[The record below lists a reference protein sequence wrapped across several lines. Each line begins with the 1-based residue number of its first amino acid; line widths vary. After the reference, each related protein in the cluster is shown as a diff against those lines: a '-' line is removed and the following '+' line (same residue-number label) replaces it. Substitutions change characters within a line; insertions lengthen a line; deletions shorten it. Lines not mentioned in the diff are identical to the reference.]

1 MAKRRPNGGGTITK
15 RSDGRYQGAAY
26 VTDTDGNRVRKYVYG
41 RTWDEAN
48 EKLGKLQDQER
59 NGIPVPS
66 RSWTLGE
73 WLAYWLEHIVKP
85 EREHNTYVKYESK
98 VRLYLLPHLGKKP
111 LVKLTP
117 AQSPRLHG
125 GPDSGEGRRLGPLRW
140 LASPSSRVLR
150 NALNRAMR
158 EELVTRNVAL
168 LVDMPKVIKDRGTA
182 WNAREAIASCGRSAP
197 TGSTRPASSFLVLG
211 LRRSEVLGLRWQD
224 IDFEAGRFTPV
235 KQVQRVKGVGL
246 VLKDLKTESSQ
257 AVLPLPEF
265 CARVLEERR
274 ELQALERK
282 IAGEHWSQEPDQ
294 DLIFSSE
301 HGGMIDPV
309 GFSRTFDRLVKRA
322 GVRRIT
328 VRLAR
333 HTCGT
338 LLAFLKV
345 HPKVAQAILRHSQIS
360 MTMDVYTHVVGDSER
375 EAVGMLAELLE
386 DPLIG

>member
-15 RSDGRYQGAAY
+15 RKDGRYQGAAY
-26 VTDTDGNRVRKYVYG
+26 VTNTDGHRVRKFVYG
-41 RTWDEAN
+41 STYDEAA

-59 NGIPVPS
+59 NGVPVPS
-66 RSWTLGE
+66 RTWSLGE

-85 EREHNTYVKYESK
+85 NREHNTYVKYESK
-98 VRLYLLPHLGKKP
+98 VRLYLVPHLGKKP
-111 LVKLTP
+111 LIRLTP
-117 AQSPRLHG
+117 AQ
-125 GPDSGEGRRLGPLRW
+125 LRSFMAE
-140 LASPSSRVLR
+140 LVRTEVPPAARFEVLRVLR
-150 NALNRAMR
+150 NALNRAVR
-158 EELVTRNVAL
+158 EELLTRNVAE
-168 LVDMPKVIKDRGTA
+168 LVDMPKVTKREA
-182 WNAREAIASCGRSAP
+182 KPWNAREAITFLRSA
-197 TGSTRPASSFLVLG
+197 RAHRLYAACVLVLVLG

-224 IDFEAGRFTPV
+224 IDFDQRQFTPL

-246 VLKDLKTESSQ
+246 VLKDLKTESSH

-265 CARVLEERR
+265 CARALEERR
-274 ELQALERK
+274 ELQDLERK
-282 IAGEHWSQEPDQ
+282 IVGDDWAQEPGQ

-301 HGGMIDPV
+301 RGGMIDPV
-309 GFSRTFDRLVKRA
+309 GFSRSFNALVKRSGA
-322 GVRRIT
+322 RRIT

-360 MTMDVYTHVVGDSER
+360 MTMDVYTHVVGDDER
-375 EAVGMLAELLE
+375 EAVTMLAELLE

>member
-1 MAKRRPNGGGTITK
+1 MTKRRPNGGGTISK
-15 RSDGRYQGAAY
+15 RADGRYMGRAY
-26 VTDTDGNRVRKYVYG
+26 VTDTDGNRVRKTVYG
-41 RTWDEAN
+41 GTWDEAN

-59 NGIPVPS
+59 NGVPVPS
-66 RSWTLGE
+66 RAWSLGE
-73 WLAYWLEHIVKP
+73 WLAYWLEHIVEP
-85 EREHNTYVKYESK
+85 DSEHNTYVKYESK
-98 VRLYLLPHLGKKP
+98 VRLYLVPHLATKS

-117 AQSPRLHG
+117 AQVRAFMATLKRDKVPAPTRFEVL
-125 GPDSGEGRRLGPLRW
+125 
-140 LASPSSRVLR
+140 RVLR
-150 NALNRAMR
+150 NALNRAIR
-158 EELVTRNVAL
+158 EELLTRNVAL
-168 LVDMPKVIKDRGTA
+168 LVDMPKVSKDKGTA
-182 WNAREAIASCGRSAP
+182 WNAREAITFLRAARAHRLYAACVLV
-197 TGSTRPASSFLVLG
+197 LVLG
-211 LRRSEVLGLRWQD
+211 LRRSEVLGLRWKD
-224 IDFEAGRFTPV
+224 IDFEAGQFTPV
-235 KQVQRVKGVGL
+235 KQVQRVKSVGL

-265 CARVLEERR
+265 CARALEERR
-274 ELQALERK
+274 ELQELERK
-282 IAGEHWSQEPDQ
+282 IAGEHWSQGPDQ

-309 GFSRTFDRLVKRA
+309 GFSRTFERLVKRA
-322 GVRRIT
+322 SVRRIT

-375 EAVGMLAELLE
+375 EAVSMLAELLE

>member
-1 MAKRRPNGGGTITK
+1 
-15 RSDGRYQGAAY
+15 
-26 VTDTDGNRVRKYVYG
+26 
-41 RTWDEAN
+41 
-48 EKLGKLQDQER
+48 
-59 NGIPVPS
+59 
-66 RSWTLGE
+66 
-73 WLAYWLEHIVKP
+73 
-85 EREHNTYVKYESK
+85 VKYESE

-117 AQSPRLHG
+117 AQIRAFMAA
-125 GPDSGEGRRLGPLRW
+125 
-140 LASPSSRVLR
+140 LAREKVGASARFEVLRVLR

-168 LVDMPKVIKDRGTA
+168 LVDMPKVTKDRGTA
-182 WNAREAIASCGRSAP
+182 WNAREAIAFLRSVRAH
-197 TGSTRPASSFLVLG
+197 RLYAACVLVLVLG

-282 IAGEHWSQEPDQ
+282 IADEHWNQEPDH
-294 DLIFSSE
+294 DLIFSAE

-309 GFSRTFDRLVKRA
+309 GFSRTFRSARQAGRRA
-322 GVRRIT
+322 PHHGP
-328 VRLAR
+328 AR
-333 HTCGT
+333 PAH
-338 LLAFLKV
+338 
-345 HPKVAQAILRHSQIS
+345 LRHPARLPEGAPQGGS
-360 MTMDVYTHVVGDSER
+360 GDLPTQPDQHDHGR
-375 EAVGMLAELLE
+375 LHARGRRQ
-386 DPLIG
+386 

>member
-1 MAKRRPNGGGTITK
+1 MTKRRPNGGGTIS
-15 RSDGRYQGAAY
+15 RRADGRYMGRAY
-26 VTDTDGNRVRKYVYG
+26 VTDTDGNRVRKTVYG
-41 RTWDEAN
+41 ATWDDAN

-59 NGIPVPS
+59 NGVPVPS
-66 RSWTLGE
+66 RAWSLGE
-73 WLAYWLEHIVKP
+73 WLAYWLEHIVEP
-85 EREHNTYVKYESK
+85 DSEHNTYVKYESK
-98 VRLYLLPHLGKKP
+98 VRLYLALHLGKKS

-117 AQSPRLHG
+117 AQ
-125 GPDSGEGRRLGPLRW
+125 LRAFMAT
-140 LASPSSRVLR
+140 LKRDKVPAPTRFEVLRVLR
-150 NALNRAMR
+150 NALNRAIR
-158 EELVTRNVAL
+158 EELLTRNVAL
-168 LVDMPKVIKDRGTA
+168 LVDMPKVSKDKGTA
-182 WNAREAIASCGRSAP
+182 WNAREAITFLR
-197 TGSTRPASSFLVLG
+197 TTRAHRLYAACVLVLVLG

-224 IDFEAGRFTPV
+224 VDFEGRRFTPV

-265 CARVLEERR
+265 CARALEERR
-274 ELQALERK
+274 ELQELERK
-282 IAGEHWSQEPDQ
+282 IAGEHWSQEPGQ

-322 GVRRIT
+322 DVRRIT

-375 EAVGMLAELLE
+375 EAVDLLAELLE
-386 DPLIG
+386 DPLLG

>member
-1 MAKRRPNGGGTITK
+1 MTKRRPNGGGTISK
-15 RSDGRYQGAAY
+15 RADGRYMGRAY
-26 VTDTDGNRVRKYVYG
+26 VTDTDGNRVRKTVYG
-41 RTWDEAN
+41 ASWDEAN

-59 NGIPVPS
+59 NGVPVPS
-66 RSWTLGE
+66 RAWSLGE
-73 WLAYWLEHIVKP
+73 WLDYWLKHIVEP
-85 EREHNTYVKYESK
+85 DAEHNTYVKYESK
-98 VRLYLLPHLGKKP
+98 VRLYLMPHLGKKS

-117 AQSPRLHG
+117 AQIRAFMATLKRDEVPAPTRFEVL
-125 GPDSGEGRRLGPLRW
+125 
-140 LASPSSRVLR
+140 RVLR
-150 NALNRAMR
+150 NALNRAIR
-158 EELVTRNVAL
+158 EELLTRNVAL
-168 LVDMPKVIKDRGTA
+168 LVDMPKVSKDKGTA
-182 WNAREAIASCGRSAP
+182 WNAREAVTFLRVARAHRLYAACVLV
-197 TGSTRPASSFLVLG
+197 LVLG

-224 IDFEAGRFTPV
+224 VDFEGRQFTPV
-235 KQVQRVKGVGL
+235 KQVQREKGVGL

-257 AVLPLPEF
+257 AVLPMPEF
-265 CARVLEERR
+265 CARALEERR
-274 ELQALERK
+274 ELQELERK
-282 IAGEHWSQEPDQ
+282 IAGEHWAQERDQ

-301 HGGMIDPV
+301 HGGMLDPV
-309 GFSRTFDRLVKRA
+309 GFSRTFGRLVKRA

-375 EAVGMLAELLE
+375 EAVAMLAELLE

>member
-1 MAKRRPNGGGTITK
+1 MAKRRPNGGGTVTRRK
-15 RSDGRYQGAAY
+15 DGRYQGAAY
-26 VTDTDGNRVRKYVYG
+26 VTNTDGHRVRKFVYG
-41 RTWDEAN
+41 STYDEAA
-48 EKLGKLQDQER
+48 EKLGKLQEQER
-59 NGIPVPS
+59 NGVPVPS
-66 RSWTLGE
+66 RTWSLGE

-85 EREHNTYVKYESK
+85 NREHNTYVKYESK
-98 VRLYLLPHLGKKP
+98 VRLYLVPHLGKKP
-111 LVKLTP
+111 LVRLTP
-117 AQSPRLHG
+117 AQ
-125 GPDSGEGRRLGPLRW
+125 LRSFMAE
-140 LASPSSRVLR
+140 LKRTEVPPAARFEVLRVLR
-150 NALNRAMR
+150 NALNRAVR
-158 EELVTRNVAL
+158 EELLTRNVAE
-168 LVDMPKVIKDRGTA
+168 LVDMPKVTKKEA
-182 WNAREAIASCGRSAP
+182 KPWNAREAITFLRSA
-197 TGSTRPASSFLVLG
+197 RAHRLYAACVLVLVLG

-224 IDFEAGRFTPV
+224 IDFDQRQFTPL

-246 VLKDLKTESSQ
+246 VLKDLKTESSH

-265 CARVLEERR
+265 CARALEERR
-274 ELQALERK
+274 ELQDLERR
-282 IAGEHWSQEPDQ
+282 IVGEGWSQESGQ

-301 HGGMIDPV
+301 RGGLIDPV
-309 GFSRTFDRLVKRA
+309 GFSRTFNALVKRA

-375 EAVGMLAELLE
+375 EAVTMLAELLE

>member
-1 MAKRRPNGGGTITK
+1 MSKRRPNGGGTITK
-15 RSDGRYQGAAY
+15 RKDGRYHGAAY

-41 RTWDEAN
+41 RTWDETN

-59 NGIPVPS
+59 NGVPVPS
-66 RSWTLGE
+66 RAWTLGE
-73 WLAYWLEHIVKP
+73 WLAYWLEHIIRP

-98 VRLYLLPHLGKKP
+98 LRLYLLPHLGKKP
-111 LVKLTP
+111 LAKLTP
-117 AQSPRLHG
+117 AEVRTFMATLKREKVG
-125 GPDSGEGRRLGPLRW
+125 
-140 LASPSSRVLR
+140 ASTRFEVLRVLR
-150 NALNRAMR
+150 NGLNAAMR
-158 EELVTRNVAL
+158 EELLTRNVAL
-168 LVDMPKVIKDRGTA
+168 LVDMPKVSKDKGSA
-182 WNAREAIASCGRSAP
+182 WNAREAITFLRSARAHRLYAA
-197 TGSTRPASSFLVLG
+197 GVLVLVLG
-211 LRRSEVLGLRWQD
+211 LRRGEILGLRWQD
-224 IDFEAGRFTPV
+224 VDFEAGQFTPV

-274 ELQALERK
+274 ELQELERK
-282 IAGEHWSQEPDQ
+282 IAGEHWVQEEGH

-301 HGGMIDPV
+301 HGGMIDPM

-360 MTMDVYTHVVGDSER
+360 MTMDVYTHVVGDGER

>member
-15 RSDGRYQGAAY
+15 RKDGRYQGAAY
-26 VTDTDGNRVRKYVYG
+26 VTNTDGHRVRKFVYG
-41 RTWDEAN
+41 STYDDAA

-59 NGIPVPS
+59 NGVPVPS
-66 RSWTLGE
+66 RTWTLGE

-85 EREHNTYVKYESK
+85 NREHNTYVKYESK
-98 VRLYLLPHLGKKP
+98 VRLYLVPHLGKKP
-111 LVKLTP
+111 LIRLTP
-117 AQSPRLHG
+117 AQ
-125 GPDSGEGRRLGPLRW
+125 LRSFMAD
-140 LASPSSRVLR
+140 LMRTEVPPAARFEVLRVLR
-150 NALNRAMR
+150 NALNRAVR
-158 EELVTRNVAL
+158 EELLTRNVAE
-168 LVDMPKVIKDRGTA
+168 LVDMPKVTKREA
-182 WNAREAIASCGRSAP
+182 KPWNAREAITFLRSA
-197 TGSTRPASSFLVLG
+197 RAHRLYAACVLVLVLG

-224 IDFEAGRFTPV
+224 IDFDQRQFTPL

-246 VLKDLKTESSQ
+246 VLKDLKTESSH
-257 AVLPLPEF
+257 AVLPLPRF
-265 CARVLEERR
+265 CARALEERR
-274 ELQALERK
+274 ELQDLERK
-282 IAGEHWSQEPDQ
+282 IVGEGWAQEPGQ

-301 HGGMIDPV
+301 RGGMIDPV
-309 GFSRTFDRLVKRA
+309 GFSRSFNALVKRS

-360 MTMDVYTHVVGDSER
+360 MTMDVYTHVVGDGER
-375 EAVGMLAELLE
+375 EAVTMLAELLE

>member
-1 MAKRRPNGGGTITK
+1 MAKRRPNGGGTITERK
-15 RSDGRYQGAAY
+15 DGRYQGAAY

-41 RTWDEAN
+41 ATWDEAN

-66 RSWTLGE
+66 RAWTLGE

-98 VRLYLLPHLGKKP
+98 VRLYLVPHLAKKP
-111 LVKLTP
+111 LTKLTP
-117 AQSPRLHG
+117 ALVRTFMAALKREKVG
-125 GPDSGEGRRLGPLRW
+125 
-140 LASPSSRVLR
+140 ASTRFEVLRVLR

-158 EELVTRNVAL
+158 EEILTRNVAL
-168 LVDMPKVIKDRGTA
+168 LVDMPKVSKDKGKA
-182 WNAREAIASCGRSAP
+182 WSAREAVAFLRTARSHRLYA
-197 TGSTRPASSFLVLG
+197 ACVLVLVLG

-224 IDFEAGRFTPV
+224 IDFEARQFTPV

-265 CARVLEERR
+265 CARALEERR
-274 ELQALERK
+274 ELQELERR
-282 IAGEHWSQEPDQ
+282 IAGEHWTQEPDH

-309 GFSRTFDRLVKRA
+309 GFSRTFNRLVTRA

-360 MTMDVYTHVVGDSER
+360 MTMDVYTHVVGEDER
-375 EAVGMLAELLE
+375 EAVGLLAELLE

>member
-15 RSDGRYQGAAY
+15 RKDGRYQGAAY

-41 RTWDEAN
+41 ASWDEAN

-59 NGIPVPS
+59 NGVPVPS
-66 RSWTLGE
+66 RAWSVGE
-73 WLAYWLEHIVKP
+73 WLDYWITHIIRP
-85 EREHNTYVKYESK
+85 NREDNTYDKYESK
-98 VRLYLLPHLGKKP
+98 VRLYLRPHLGKKP
-111 LVKLTP
+111 LARLSAAQVRAFMATLSRQEVPP
-117 AQSPRLHG
+117 ATRF
-125 GPDSGEGRRLGPLRW
+125 EVLRT
-140 LASPSSRVLR
+140 LR
-150 NALNRAMR
+150 NALNRAIK
-158 EELVTRNVAL
+158 EEILTRNVAL
-168 LVDMPKVIKDRGTA
+168 LVDMPKVSKDKGSA
-182 WNAREAIASCGRSAP
+182 WSAREAITFLRA
-197 TGSTRPASSFLVLG
+197 TRAHRFYAACVLVLVLG
-211 LRRSEVLGLRWQD
+211 LRRSELLGLRWQD
-224 IDFEAGRFTPV
+224 IDFENRHFTPV
-235 KQVQRVKGVGL
+235 KQVQRKKGVGL

-265 CARVLEERR
+265 CVRALEERR
-274 ELQALERK
+274 ELQELERM
-282 IAGEHWSQEPDQ
+282 IVGDAWHQEPDH
-294 DLIFSSE
+294 DVIFSSE
-301 HGGMIDPV
+301 RGGLTDPV

-360 MTMDVYTHVVGDSER
+360 MTMDVYTHVVGEDQRDAAEL
-375 EAVGMLAELLE
+375 LAELLE

>member
-15 RSDGRYQGAAY
+15 RKDGRYMGRAY
-26 VTDTDGNRVRKYVYG
+26 VTDTDGNRVRKTVYG
-41 RTWDEAN
+41 STWDDAS

-66 RSWTLGE
+66 RTWTLGE
-73 WLAYWLEHIVKP
+73 WLPYWLEHIVKP
-85 EREHNTYVKYESK
+85 EREHNTYAKYESK

-111 LVKLTP
+111 LTKLTP
-117 AQSPRLHG
+117 AQLRALMATL
-125 GPDSGEGRRLGPLRW
+125 RREKVGAATRFEVL
-140 LASPSSRVLR
+140 RVLR

-158 EELVTRNVAL
+158 EELLTRNVAL
-168 LVDMPKVIKDRGTA
+168 LVDMPKVNKDKGTA
-182 WNAREAIASCGRSAP
+182 WSAREAITFLR
-197 TGSTRPASSFLVLG
+197 STRAHRLYAACVLVLVLG

-224 IDFEAGRFTPV
+224 IDFENGRFTPV
-235 KQVQRVKGVGL
+235 KQVQREKGVGL

-257 AVLPLPEF
+257 AVLPLPEY
-265 CARVLEERR
+265 CARALEERR
-274 ELQALERK
+274 ALQELERK
-282 IAGEHWSQEPDQ
+282 IAGDHWAQPDDH

-301 HGGMIDPV
+301 HGGMIDPT

-375 EAVGMLAELLE
+375 EAVTMLAELLE

>member
-1 MAKRRPNGGGTITK
+1 MAKRRPNGGGSIS
-15 RSDGRYQGAAY
+15 RRGDGRYMGRAY
-26 VTDTDGNRVRKYVYG
+26 VTDTDGNRVRKTVYG
-41 RTWDEAN
+41 ATWDEAN
-48 EKLGKLQDQER
+48 EKLGSLQNQER
-59 NGIPVPS
+59 NGVPVPS
-66 RSWTLGE
+66 RAWTLGE
-73 WLAYWLEHIVKP
+73 WLTYWLEHIVQP
-85 EREHNTYVKYESK
+85 EREHNTYAKYESK

-117 AQSPRLHG
+117 AQ
-125 GPDSGEGRRLGPLRW
+125 LRTFMAA
-140 LASPSSRVLR
+140 LKREKVGAATRFEVLRVLR
-150 NALNRAMR
+150 NALNRAMQ
-158 EELVTRNVAL
+158 EELLTRNVAL
-168 LVDMPKVIKDRGTA
+168 LVDMPKVSKDKGAA
-182 WNAREAIASCGRSAP
+182 WNAREAIAFLRSVRAH
-197 TGSTRPASSFLVLG
+197 RLYAACVLVLVLG

-224 IDFEAGRFTPV
+224 IDFEANRFTPV
-235 KQVQRVKGVGL
+235 KQVQREKGVGL

-265 CARVLEERR
+265 CARALRERR
-274 ELQALERK
+274 ALQELERK
-282 IAGEHWSQEPDQ
+282 IAGARWVQEEGH

-301 HGGMIDPV
+301 HGGMIDPT

-375 EAVGMLAELLE
+375 EAVTLLAELLE